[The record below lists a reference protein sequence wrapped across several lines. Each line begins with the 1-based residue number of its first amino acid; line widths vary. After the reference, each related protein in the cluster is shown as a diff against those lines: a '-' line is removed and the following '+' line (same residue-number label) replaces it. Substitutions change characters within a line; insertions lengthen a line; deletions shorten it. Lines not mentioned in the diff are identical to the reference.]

1 MGKNTLK
8 SLRLIFDKLIEKYHN
23 FLTWQQVVKC
33 QECGKVIGVC
43 GVSYGHESDLDDTCT
58 IHGQDKKDC

>member
-8 SLRLIFDKLIEKYHN
+8 SLRLIFDKLIERYHN

-43 GVSYGHESDLDDTCT
+43 GVSYGHESDFDEKPSFSA
-58 IHGQDKKDC
+58 ISEIE

>member
-1 MGKNTLK
+1 MGMAVSSQSIE
-8 SLRLIFDKLIEKYHN
+8 SLSIMINRFFDKLIEKYHN

-43 GVSYGHESDLDDTCT
+43 GVYYGHESDLDE
-58 IHGQDKKDC
+58 KLR

>member
-1 MGKNTLK
+1 MGENTLK

-23 FLTWQQVVKC
+23 FLTWQEVVKC

-43 GVSYGHESDLDDTCT
+43 GVSFGTEEEIKSDLDE
-58 IHGQDKKDC
+58 KLR

>member
-8 SLRLIFDKLIEKYHN
+8 SLRLIYDKLIERYHN

-43 GVSYGHESDLDDTCT
+43 GVSYGHESDFDEKPSFSA
-58 IHGQDKKDC
+58 ISEIE